1 MEVYMIDPKLLTEI
15 QFPIT
20 VPEVTA
26 TELDEIWTHWE
37 IQHALESG
45 DIDRAAE
52 LAEIAEDTIWF

>member
-1 MEVYMIDPKLLTEI
+1 MIDPKLLTEI
-15 QFPIT
+15 QFTIST
-20 VPEVTA
+20 PEVTA

-37 IQHALESG
+37 IQQALESG